1 MKKVISILARF
12 LQKSNVSK
20 NTTPVIP
27 LPTTPKTL
35 HQKLDHSLR
44 YGYYSV
50 DW

>member
-1 MKKVISILARF
+1 MKKVISILTHF
-12 LQKSNVSK
+12 FVKSNGLK
-20 NTTPVIP
+20 NTTSLSI
-27 LPTTPKTL
+27 TPKTL